1 MAFNLETCRS
11 KDELESFALQMFNV
25 DLDKRNKLDE
35 LKEEVRLL
43 MSGGEFPEKQNE
55 QQEQKA
61 SIPEKEKSSSEL
73 RFVLNKNTN
82 SVFIYNPRLEKR
94 MGVDLEFCDQQGNWL

>member
-43 MSGGEFPEKQNE
+43 MSGGEFPEKQDE
-55 QQEQKA
+55 QEAPVPEQ
-61 SIPEKEKSSSEL
+61 EKSSSEL
-73 RFVLNKNTN
+73 CFVLNKNNN
-82 SVFIYNPRLEKR
+82 SVFLYNPRLEKR
-94 MGVDLEFCDQQGNWL
+94 MGMDLEFCDPQGNRL